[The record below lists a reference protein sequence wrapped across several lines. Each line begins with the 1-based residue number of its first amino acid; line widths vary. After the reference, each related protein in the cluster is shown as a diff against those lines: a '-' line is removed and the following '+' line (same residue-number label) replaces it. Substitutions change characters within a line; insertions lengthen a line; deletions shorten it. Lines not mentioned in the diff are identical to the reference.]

1 MDHRTSP
8 VSDGVAERAPRHAAL
23 DSHPMPPAA
32 PDHRHTPPATFV
44 AVLDALPDAV
54 TVVDRE
60 LHLVYLNALAA
71 EYLRDAGVDPAAL
84 IGRRLNEGLGRI
96 LPDDYL
102 RALERAAHE
111 GCTVTLERHAI
122 PLGRWIETRVV
133 PSEGLLTLYS
143 RDLTKRHEAERR
155 AAESTALL
163 HAILT
168 NTSDA
173 IFVKDLEGRYLTIN
187 AVGAAALHRTP
198 DEVIGHV
205 DADLLDGTA
214 SDELRE
220 VEAEVLRTGRT
231 IQHEDMVLV
240 DGVRRWFLSSRGI
253 WRDAEGVIGGIVGI
267 ATNISERRRRE
278 QANSLLAEAGR
289 VLAES
294 LDYRT
299 TLNTVAHLAVPAL
312 ADWCSVLVRA
322 SDGTLETLAVAH
334 ADREREQSAREM
346 VARYPNAPETP
357 TGASRV
363 VSSGS
368 SEVYPDISDEML
380 ATVARDAT
388 HLAML
393 RELGM
398 RSAMIV
404 PMRVHGRTLGA
415 ISLIAAESG
424 RRFTE
429 RDLPIAEELARRSA
443 LAIENAELFEA
454 AAAAN
459 RVKSEFLAS
468 ISHELRTPLNAILG
482 YTQLLSDGI
491 TGPVNEAQQHQLK
504 RVRAS
509 ATHLLGLID
518 QVLSFSRLEADRE
531 QVTLADVEVAEAL
544 DEALTI
550 VRPLAAA
557 RDLTLE
563 LLPVPTVNG
572 AALRMTTDALKL
584 RQILVNLLNN
594 AVKFTDRGSIT
605 LATRLENDDVVFT
618 VRDPGIGIPASHL
631 ERVFEPFWQVEQ
643 AASRR
648 VGGTGLGLSVTR
660 RLAHLLGGI
669 VSVQSVVGEGSAFE
683 VRLPLAAPRAG

>member
-1 MDHRTSP
+1 MSADTPHQSRVTSVP
-8 VSDGVAERAPRHAAL
+8 FA
-23 DSHPMPPAA
+23 
-32 PDHRHTPPATFV
+32 
-44 AVLDALPDAV
+44 AVLDSLPDAV
-54 TVVDRE
+54 TVVDLDFRV
-60 LHLVYLNALAA
+60 LYLNILASG
-71 EYLRDAGVDPAAL
+71 YLRDAGIDPDGL
-84 IGRRLNEGLGRI
+84 LGRPLAEGLGGT
-96 LPDDYL
+96 LPEDYL
-102 RALERAAHE
+102 RALRRAAKE

-133 PSEGLLTLYS
+133 SSGNILTLYS
-143 RDLTKRHEAERR
+143 RDLTRRHDAEQR
-155 AAESTALL
+155 AAESHALL

-173 IFVKDLEGRYLTIN
+173 IFVKDLHGRYLAIN

-205 DADLLDGTA
+205 IDDFVDARVA
-214 SDELRE
+214 RELSE

-231 IQHEDMVLV
+231 IQHEDLMIV

-253 WRDAEGVIGGIVGI
+253 WRDAGGVVGGIIGM
-267 ATNISERRRRE
+267 ATNITDRRQRE

-294 LDYRT
+294 LDYRI

-312 ADWCSVLVRA
+312 ADWCSVLVKT

-334 ADREREQSAREM
+334 ADVEREQAAREM
-346 VARYPNAPETP
+346 VARYPNAPDTP

-363 VSSGS
+363 VSTGR
-368 SEVYPDISDEML
+368 SEVYTDVSDEML
-380 ATVARDAT
+380 STVARDAT
-388 HLAML
+388 HLVML
-393 RELGM
+393 RKIGM

-404 PMRVHGRTLGA
+404 PMRAHGRTLGA

-424 RRFTE
+424 RQFTE

-459 RVKSEFLAS
+459 RAKSEFLAS

-482 YTQLLSDGI
+482 YTQLLSDGL
-491 TGPVNEAQQHQLK
+491 TGPVTEAQQHQLK

-509 ATHLLGLID
+509 ANHLLGLIEE
-518 QVLSFSRLEADRE
+518 VLSFSRLEAGRE
-531 QVTLADVEVAEAL
+531 QVVLAETDVIGVLEDAVAL
-544 DEALTI
+544 
-550 VRPLAAA
+550 VRPLAAV
-557 RDLTLE
+557 RDLALE
-563 LLPVPTVNG
+563 LAPPPAPG
-572 AALRMTTDALKL
+572 GEPLRVITDELKL
-584 RQILVNLLNN
+584 RQILVNLLSN
-594 AVKFTDRGSIT
+594 AVKFTDHGSIT
-605 LATRLENDDVVFT
+605 LAARLVRDDLVFT
-618 VRDPGIGIPASHL
+618 VQDTGIGIPAEHQ
-631 ERVFEPFWQVEQ
+631 ERVLEPFWQVEQ

-660 RLAHLLGGI
+660 RLAHLLGGD
-669 VSVQSVVGEGSAFE
+669 VTVRSTVGVGTTFE
-683 VRLPLAAPRAG
+683 VRLPRVARRAE

>member
-1 MDHRTSP
+1 MSP
-8 VSDGVAERAPRHAAL
+8 DVPDQPRVSAAIL
-23 DSHPMPPAA
+23 GE
-32 PDHRHTPPATFV
+32 
-44 AVLDALPDAV
+44 VLDLLPDAV
-54 TVVDRE
+54 TVLDFETRI
-60 LHLVYLNALAA
+60 VYLNELASA
-71 EYLRDAGVDPAAL
+71 YLRHAGLDPASI
-84 IGRRLNEGLGRI
+84 IGRPLAEALGGT
-96 LPDDYL
+96 LPDEYV
-102 RALERAAHE
+102 RAIERAARE
-111 GCTVTLERHAI
+111 RRVVTIERHAI

-133 PSEGLLTLYS
+133 PSGRTLTLYS
-143 RDLTKRHEAERR
+143 RDLSKRHDAERR
-155 AAESTALL
+155 AAESSALL

-173 IFVKDLEGRYLTIN
+173 IFVKDLDGRYLTIN
-187 AVGAAALHRTP
+187 SVGAAVLHRTP
-198 DEVIGHV
+198 DEVIGHS
-205 DADLLDGTA
+205 DADFIDAGTA
-214 SDELRE
+214 AELRAAE
-220 VEAEVLRTGRT
+220 VEVMRTGRT
-231 IQHEDMVLV
+231 EQREDMILV
-240 DGVRRWFLSSRGI
+240 DGVPRWFLLSRGI
-253 WRDAEGVIGGIVGI
+253 WRDATGRVGGIVGM
-267 ATNISERRRRE
+267 ATNITERRQRE

-312 ADWCSVLVRA
+312 ADWCSVIMRT
-322 SDGTLETLAVAH
+322 SDGRLETLAVAH
-334 ADREREQSAREM
+334 TDPDRERSARDM
-346 VARYPNAPETP
+346 MARYPNAPETP
-357 TGASRV
+357 SGASRV
-363 VSSGS
+363 VSAGR
-368 SEVYPDISDEML
+368 SEVYTDVSDELL
-380 ATVARDAT
+380 ASVARDAQ

-393 RELGM
+393 REIGM

-404 PMRVHGRTLGA
+404 PMRAHGRTLGA

-459 RVKSEFLAS
+459 RTKSEFLAS

-491 TGPVNEAQQHQLK
+491 TGPVNESQQHQLN

-518 QVLSFSRLEADRE
+518 EVLSFSRLEAGRE
-531 QVTLADVEVAEAL
+531 TVALAETEVSGALEDAMTL
-544 DEALTI
+544 

-557 RDLTLE
+557 RNLSLE
-563 LLPVPTVNG
+563 LVPPPEPNG
-572 AALRMTTDALKL
+572 EPLRIVTDVLRL

-594 AVKFTDRGSIT
+594 AVKFTDHGSVI
-605 LATRLENDDVVFT
+605 LATRVEGNEVVFS
-618 VRDPGIGIPASHL
+618 VRDTGIGIPAEHL

-660 RLAHLLGGI
+660 RLAHLLGGD
-669 VSVQSVVGEGSAFE
+669 VKVRSTVGVGTTFE
-683 VRLPLAAPRAG
+683 VRLPRVAPPAG